1 MKDSN
6 QYQEV
11 QLELPN
17 MNTGFYVYMSK
28 YSMNL
33 PDPTER
39 RVNHESNCSSVFS
52 ETQLSIA
59 I

>member
-1 MKDSN
+1 MKDSI

-17 MNTGFYVYMSK
+17 INTGFYVYMSK

-39 RVNHESNCSSVFS
+39 RVNQESNCSSAFS
-52 ETQLSIA
+52 KTQLSFA